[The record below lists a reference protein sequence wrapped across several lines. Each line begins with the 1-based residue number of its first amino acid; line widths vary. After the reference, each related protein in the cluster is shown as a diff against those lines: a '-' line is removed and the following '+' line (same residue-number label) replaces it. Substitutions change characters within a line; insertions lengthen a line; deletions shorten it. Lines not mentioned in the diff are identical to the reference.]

1 MISAIGKFLLAA
13 AAGAAILIV
22 IICAVT
28 GRWPSMVVVENR
40 LEAATC
46 SLAFSDGFTWAFDIK
61 PDQERN
67 WFFVLGRPEKVEIA
81 CTVGEQTINRLH
93 YFCDQDFEQKIRIT
107 ADETPILCLVR

>member
-13 AAGAAILIV
+13 AAGAAILVV

-67 WFFVLGRPEKVEIA
+67 WLFILGRPEKVDIA
-81 CTVGEQTINRLH
+81 CKAGELSIERQH
-93 YFCDQDFEQKIRIT
+93 YFCDQDFEQTILIT
-107 ADETPILCLVR
+107 EDETPILCLVR